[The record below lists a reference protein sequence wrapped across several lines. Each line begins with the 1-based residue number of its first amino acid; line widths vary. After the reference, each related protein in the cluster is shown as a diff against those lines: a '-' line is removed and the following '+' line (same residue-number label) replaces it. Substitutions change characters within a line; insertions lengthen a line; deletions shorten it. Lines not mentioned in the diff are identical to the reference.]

1 MAVLRQLAD
10 RGIAV
15 LLVEHN
21 MTVVTSV
28 SDTVFAL
35 DAGVELAKGKPA
47 DVMVDPGV
55 IRAYLG

>member
-1 MAVLRQLAD
+1 
-10 RGIAV
+10 
-15 LLVEHN
+15 
-21 MTVVTSV
+21 VTSV